1 MPNAAWR
8 LAVLIVTCGQAAA
21 AQTSQAGA
29 RPLPTGLAAALARD
43 GCRIPA
49 SPSELGPDSRSVIPH
64 VAYRADVR
72 SAGATDWVV
81 VCERDSRRQVL
92 MFAEPVASESQP
104 ALQLDI
110 DWDPND
116 ESCDGWI
123 TMADSA
129 WVRLAIGKERS
140 QSGHQPAV
148 PSELAALHTGIV
160 DSMCEGEDAHIRYW
174 TGRRW
179 IALPA
184 YWDEPG
190 HSHGLDAAAIR
201 R

>member
-1 MPNAAWR
+1 M
-8 LAVLIVTCGQAAA
+8 LIVACGQAAA
-21 AQTSQAGA
+21 AQTAPNVA
-29 RPLPTGLAAALARD
+29 RSLPTTLAAALARD

-72 SAGATDWVV
+72 SSDRADWVV
-81 VCERDSRRQVL
+81 ICERDARRHVL
-92 MFAEPVASESQP
+92 VFAEPVASESQP
-104 ALQLDI
+104 VLQLDI

-116 ESCDGWI
+116 EGCDGWI

-179 IALPA
+179 ISLPA

-190 HSHGLDAAAIR
+190 NGAR
-201 R
+201 